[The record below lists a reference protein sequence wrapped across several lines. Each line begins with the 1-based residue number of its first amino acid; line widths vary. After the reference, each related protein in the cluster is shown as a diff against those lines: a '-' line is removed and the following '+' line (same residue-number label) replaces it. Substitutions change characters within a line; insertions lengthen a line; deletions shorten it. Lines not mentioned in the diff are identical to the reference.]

1 VLAAPAPVP
10 TTPSALVA
18 SWQQSERALRT
29 AIVAWD
35 KRTSAPANV
44 TGPAQY
50 EQRVIR
56 LLARRPALARQVE
69 RQLPAVTSDV
79 AARVDL
85 NRLAAKTPPPRTP
98 PHLGAPVPAAKL
110 LSWYRAAGRRFGV
123 RWSLLAAVN
132 FVESAFGRVRNA
144 SSAGAQGPMQFLP
157 TTWRRYGLGGDIH
170 DPHDSIVAAAN
181 YLAANGA
188 RRGERTALYHYNP
201 SPLYVDAVS
210 RYANRM
216 ARSTTAFYAY
226 YSWRVY
232 FRRR

>member
-1 VLAAPAPVP
+1 MLAAPPPVP

-18 SWQQSERALRT
+18 SWQRSEHSLHA
-29 AIVAWD
+29 AIAAWD
-35 KRTSAPANV
+35 KRRPPPADV

-56 LLARRPALARQVE
+56 LLARRPALADPVE
-69 RQLPAVTSDV
+69 RKLPAVTSDV
-79 AARVDL
+79 VARAAL
-85 NRLAAKTPPPRTP
+85 NRLAARTPPPRTP
-98 PHLGAPVPAAKL
+98 PHLGAPAPAASL
-110 LSWYRAAGRRFGV
+110 LTWYRQAGRRFRV
-123 RWSLLAAVN
+123 RWQLLAAVN

-144 SSAGAQGPMQFLP
+144 SSAGAQGPMQFMP
-157 TTWRRYGLGGDIH
+157 ATWRRYGLGGDIH
-170 DPHDSIVAAAN
+170 DPHDSIVGAAN

-188 RRGERTALYHYNP
+188 RRDERTALYHYNP
-201 SPLYVDAVS
+201 SSLYVDAVS

-216 ARSTTAFYAY
+216 ARSATAFYSY